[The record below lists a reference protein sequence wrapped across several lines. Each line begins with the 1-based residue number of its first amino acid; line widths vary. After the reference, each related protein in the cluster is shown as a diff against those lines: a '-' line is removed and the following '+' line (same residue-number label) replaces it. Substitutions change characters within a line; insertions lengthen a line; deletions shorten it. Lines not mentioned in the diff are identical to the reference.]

1 MKEPGG
7 ESMGRNIWILRH
19 AKAAPEGAGG
29 DSARPLTGRG
39 RRQADAVRE
48 HIEALKAKGAD
59 LPSLVLCSPAV
70 RALQTAE
77 RVTPAIPDARLEIER
92 VLYTEGAPGVM
103 SWLRD
108 MDPDEESLMLV
119 GHNPTLLEICLDL
132 AEPQDAEAIDADG
145 LPTAGLVELKV
156 PDLTSWRRLGAGTLQ
171 LAHQFFPD
179 RWLRHKSQTSG
190 QG

>member
-1 MKEPGG
+1 ME
-7 ESMGRNIWILRH
+7 RTIWILRH

-48 HIEALKAKGAD
+48 HIEALKKTGE

-92 VLYTEGAPGVM
+92 VLYTEGAPGVL

-119 GHNPTLLEICLDL
+119 GHNPTLLEICLVL
-132 AEPQDAEAIDADG
+132 AEPPDAEAIDADG
-145 LPTAGLVELKV
+145 LPTAGLVELTV
-156 PDLTSWRRLGAGTLQ
+156 PDLKSWRRLATGTARI
-171 LAHQFFPD
+171 AHQFFPD
-179 RWLRHKSQTSG
+179 RWLRSRPQTSG
-190 QG
+190 HG